1 MQADRLVRVAGAQD
15 QAEGELIQAILLDS
29 GVQSVLRRSPAFD
42 APDFL
47 ATGPRDVLVAESQ
60 AQLAREV
67 LNEPEPEPTGPPSP
81 LVDAPLR
88 VIAGTLIAVALVALV
103 TFVGIEL
110 LA

>member
-1 MQADRLVRVAGAQD
+1 MPADRLERVAGAQD
-15 QAEGELIQAILLDS
+15 QAEGELIQGILLDA

-47 ATGPRDVLVAESQ
+47 AGGPRDVLVAESQ

-67 LNEPEPEPTGPPSP
+67 LNEDTPAPARPPSP

-88 VIAGTLIAVALVALV
+88 VIAGTLIAVAIVALL
-103 TFVGIEL
+103 TFIGVEL
-110 LA
+110 IA